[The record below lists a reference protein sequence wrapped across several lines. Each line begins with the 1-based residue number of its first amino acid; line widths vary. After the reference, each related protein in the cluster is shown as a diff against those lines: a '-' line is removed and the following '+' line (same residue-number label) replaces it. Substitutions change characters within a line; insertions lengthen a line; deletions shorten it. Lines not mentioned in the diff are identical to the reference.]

1 MRRSAVREGEDVVAG
16 VVIGAEEIT
25 LTIPWRA
32 LQHPSH
38 PQALIRRR
46 G

>member
-25 LTIPWRA
+25 LAILDLAP
-32 LQHPSH
+32 PV
-38 PQALIRRR
+38 
-46 G
+46 